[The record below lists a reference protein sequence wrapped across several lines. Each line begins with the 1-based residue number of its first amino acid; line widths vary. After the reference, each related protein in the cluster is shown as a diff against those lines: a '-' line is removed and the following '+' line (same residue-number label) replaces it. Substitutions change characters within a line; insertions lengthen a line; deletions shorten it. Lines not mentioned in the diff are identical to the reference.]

1 MKNLYQI
8 LGLDRTA
15 TAADIQRA
23 YKEYAAQYQPDRHA
37 NSPFF
42 TERFKEVLAAYETL
56 NDPVKRGEYDAETR
70 TTAEWKQKFHKA
82 EAARHEMEA
91 AWAAARDRGEVA
103 GGPPRSGKG
112 GAAFLGFVLG
122 AVLALAGGWGFL
134 HFKGST
140 FSASLTNSTTS
151 NGAAGA
157 IDSAAVA
164 KRAALVQRINKL
176 LDKEAFAAAIQVTDS
191 AMARKPGTRPDS
203 LPNPDQGQLYF
214 LRAIAKHELK
224 NDSGALRD
232 YTSSIAAG
240 GRDAAVFNNRGL
252 LRQSTGDLLGAEQDF
267 WLAVALAPNEPLY
280 RLNLGAL
287 QIDQKNFVQAET
299 QLATAAAAAPANAE
313 AWLLLGNARYEL
325 KRQSGACAAWHK
337 ADSLGLE
344 PATENVRQF
353 CQ

>member
-56 NDPVKRGEYDAETR
+56 NDPVKRGEYDAESR

-122 AVLALAGGWGFL
+122 AALALAAGWGLL
-134 HFKGST
+134 HFKGAQLGNALG
-140 FSASLTNSTTS
+140 SADTS
-151 NGAAGA
+151 AAKAGA
-157 IDSAAVA
+157 VDSVAVA
-164 KRAALVQRINKL
+164 RRAALVQRINGL

-191 AMARKPGTRPDS
+191 AVAKKVGADS
-203 LPNPDQGQLYF
+203 VPNPDQGQMYF

-252 LRQSTGDLLGAEQDF
+252 LRQSTGDLLGAEQDY

-287 QIDQKNFVQAET
+287 QIDQKNFTQAEA
-299 QLATAAAAAPANAE
+299 QLAAAAAAAPANAE

-325 KRQSGACAAWHK
+325 KRQTGACAAWHK